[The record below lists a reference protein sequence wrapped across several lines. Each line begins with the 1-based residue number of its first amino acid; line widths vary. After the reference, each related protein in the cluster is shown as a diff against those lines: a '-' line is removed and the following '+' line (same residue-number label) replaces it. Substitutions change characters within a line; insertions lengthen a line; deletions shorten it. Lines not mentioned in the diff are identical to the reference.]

1 MTNSVSISNTFKRD
15 AKPLLKKYK
24 TLKNSI
30 ETLIDD
36 LIKEPFLGAAYGN
49 DIYKVRLADSSK
61 GGGKSGGFRVMYY
74 HLNKTEAGIEILLM
88 FIYDKS
94 EKSTIKKSE
103 AIKKLKD
110 ILNEHEAKG

>member
-15 AKPLLKKYK
+15 AKPLVKKYK
-24 TLKNSI
+24 TLKSSI
-30 ETLIDD
+30 DTLIGD
-36 LIKEPFLGAAYGN
+36 LINDPFLGAAYGN
-49 DIYKVRLADSSK
+49 DIYKIRLSDPSK

-94 EKSTIKKSE
+94 KKSTINKSD
-103 AIKKLKD
+103 AIKRLKD
-110 ILNEHEAKG
+110 ILNEHGAKD

>member
-1 MTNSVSISNTFKRD
+1 MTNTVSASNTFNRD

-24 TLKNSI
+24 TLKNSL
-30 ETLIDD
+30 EELIDN
-36 LIKEPFLGAAYGN
+36 LINDPFLGSPCGN
-49 DIYKVRLADSSK
+49 DIYKVRLSDPSK

-94 EKSTIKKSE
+94 EKSTIKKNE
-103 AIKKLKD
+103 AVKRLKD